1 MTEHDVETG
10 RRWDGGLLDLDAY
23 LARIGHTGDL
33 SPTAET
39 LRALHRAHVLAVPF
53 ENLEIVLGRP
63 VPLDLPALQD
73 KLVRRARGGYC
84 FEHARIFAA
93 ALERLGFGVTGLSS
107 RVGMGSDRLRP
118 ATHAVLRVETAETP
132 DTGRV
137 WICDVGFGSSPLEP
151 IEFADGAGTTDGGR
165 SFRLE
170 RRTVRLGTT
179 LAAEE
184 WTLRERRAPVDGDL
198 RGGDGDGWLDL
209 HTFTP
214 NPQYAVDW
222 VVGNHHV
229 STHPRSPFVRR
240 PVVQRTGPGVHQ
252 ALYGA
257 TWVTT
262 VLADGSRRVRELEP
276 HEGPK
281 VLEDVFGIVLDADDA
296 AAFAAALERLPRAP
310 EAKD

>member
-1 MTEHDVETG
+1 MTERGGETD
-10 RRWDGGLLDLDAY
+10 RRWEGDLLDLDAY
-23 LARIGHTGDL
+23 LARIGHTGDR
-33 SPTAET
+33 SPTLET

-63 VPLDLPALQD
+63 VPIDLPALQD

-84 FEHARIFAA
+84 FEHARLFAA

-107 RVGMGSDRLRP
+107 RVGMGSDRVRP

-137 WICDVGFGSSPLEP
+137 WICDIGFGAGPLEP
-151 IEFADGAGTTDGGR
+151 IEFADGAGTGDSGR

-170 RRTVRLGTT
+170 RHVRALGET

-184 WTLRERRAPVDGDL
+184 WTLRERRAG
-198 RGGDGDGWLDL
+198 GHGEGDGDGWLDL

-214 NPQYAVDW
+214 NPQYVVDW
-222 VVGNHHV
+222 TVGNHYV

-240 PVVQRTGPGVHQ
+240 PIAQRTGPDAHH
-252 ALYGA
+252 ALYGT

-262 VLADGSRRVRELEP
+262 ARADGSRRVRELEP
-276 HEGPK
+276 HEVPK
-281 VLEDVFGIVLDADDA
+281 VLEDAFGIVLDAEDGA
-296 AAFAAALERLPRAP
+296 ALVTALERLPADPAP
-310 EAKD
+310 ED